1 VDFHGLRNGT
11 HRGARSARAHPPE
24 RACLFCNRRNHIV
37 SVARKLL
44 LAAAIGGVLSAMV
57 AGGAQAGE
65 ASAASPRYQPE
76 MVAALA
82 D

>member
-1 VDFHGLRNGT
+1 M
-11 HRGARSARAHPPE
+11 
-24 RACLFCNRRNHIV
+24 